1 MGDHGACIPPIEP
14 QTAPGPHGQRGR
26 RALELA
32 AGVGVVAA
40 LEALEYLTGS
50 YASFSPI
57 YLVPI
62 ALLAWRIGRV
72 PAIALAVFAVTCES
86 VIDWAWP
93 QATGTHVHLWSAA
106 SRTAILVF
114 GAVVVARIRSDRD
127 VIHQA
132 NAKLSEHLAASEQRF
147 SLLADTLTDHAIVLL
162 SSEGRADAWSAAVA
176 TITRRSPDQIARAT
190 IGELFPSAEANSDTP
205 ELMAPSGS
213 HVEEERWTLRADG
226 ARYWADIN
234 VYAVREGTERKRL
247 VVVRD
252 TTPRKE
258 AEEQVRRARDEAV
271 AVARE
276 LETFSHT
283 VAHDLRAPLRAI
295 DGFGAMLKEDC
306 AAQLDARGAEYVARM
321 QEAARRMARL
331 IDDLLEMSR
340 LGRAPVRRS
349 RLDLTAIAR
358 ATLEQLA
365 RTEPGRVV
373 DVDVEEGLAANGDPR
388 LVAVLLQNLIGN
400 AWKFSSTRERARI
413 EVGRSR
419 TPQGEAFFVRDN
431 GVGFDMA
438 FAGRLFRPFER
449 LHNIEDFEGTGI
461 GLATVRRIVER
472 HGGRTWAEG
481 EVDRGATFYFT
492 LPTPLEET

>member
-1 MGDHGACIPPIEP
+1 MAVVG
-14 QTAPGPHGQRGR
+14 
-26 RALELA
+26 ALEVLD
-32 AGVGVVAA
+32 
-40 LEALEYLTGS
+40 YLTGP
-50 YASFSPI
+50 YASFSLI

-62 ALLAWRIGRV
+62 ALLAWRVGRG
-72 PAIALAVFAVTCES
+72 PAIALAVFAVACES

-93 QATGTHVHLWSAA
+93 QVTGIHVYLWNAA
-106 SRTAILVF
+106 SRTAVLVF
-114 GAVVVARIRSDRD
+114 GAAVVARIRSDRD
-127 VIHQA
+127 VIHET
-132 NAKLSEHLAASEQRF
+132 NARLAEHLAASEQRF
-147 SLLADTLTDHAIVLL
+147 SLLADTLTDHAIVLF
-162 SSEGRADAWSAAVA
+162 SSEGRADAWSAAAA
-176 TITRRSPDQIARAT
+176 TITGRSPDQIAGAT
-190 IGELFPSAEANSDTP
+190 IGELFPSAEVNSGTP
-205 ELMAPSGS
+205 ELLAPSRS

-226 ARYWADIN
+226 TRYWADVN
-234 VYAVREGTERKRL
+234 VYAAHEGSEDKRL

-252 TTPRKE
+252 ATPRKE
-258 AEEQVRRARDEAV
+258 AEEEIRRARDEAV

-276 LETFSHT
+276 LETFSYT

-295 DGFGAMLKEDC
+295 DGIGAMLKEDC
-306 AAQLDARGAEYVARM
+306 VAQLDARGTEYVGRM
-321 QEAARRMARL
+321 QEAARRMGRL

-340 LGRAPVRRS
+340 LGRAAVRRS
-349 RLDLTAIAR
+349 RLDLTEIAR

-373 DVDVEEGLAANGDPR
+373 DVDVEEGLAADGDPQ

-400 AWKFSSTRERARI
+400 AWKFTSTRERARI

-472 HGGRTWAEG
+472 HGGRAWAEG
-481 EVDRGATFYFT
+481 EVNRGATFYFT
-492 LPTPLEET
+492 LPTTSEGT